1 MFEDIQ
7 KRGPNAFRLLLK
19 ACQETGHL
27 QLYNILVKTIPSIPE
42 YQKVSAD
49 GPICSKTQKPDTA
62 YDQSDY
68 YKSEPKSGVHPF
80 ALPAF
85 NGDNLT
91 EILENSPADTV
102 LNLNIR
108 RQMIKVRHGTEWMD
122 APNTTKHKLMPYTM
136 RSAKRGAVLIINNK
150 YFDLNLHEPRNGA
163 EVDQACLE
171 ELFQQFGFKIVTWEN
186 LTLVVST
193 NRAETA

>member
-7 KRGPNAFRLLLK
+7 KRGPNAFNLLLK

-49 GPICSKTQKPDTA
+49 GPICSKTKKPDPA
-62 YDQSDY
+62 YDQNDY
-68 YKSEPKSGVHPF
+68 YKSGAHPF
-80 ALPAF
+80 QLPAF

-91 EILENSPADTV
+91 EILENSPVDTL

-108 RQMIKVRHGTEWMD
+108 RQMIKVRHATEWMD
-122 APNTTKHKLMPYTM
+122 APTSTKHKLPPYPM
-136 RSAKRGAVLIINNK
+136 RSANRGAVLIINNK
-150 YFDLNLHEPRNGA
+150 YFDLDLHEPRNGA

-171 ELFQQFGFKIVTWEN
+171 ELFQQFGFKIVTWQN
-186 LTLVVST
+186 LTLVVSK
-193 NRAETA
+193 